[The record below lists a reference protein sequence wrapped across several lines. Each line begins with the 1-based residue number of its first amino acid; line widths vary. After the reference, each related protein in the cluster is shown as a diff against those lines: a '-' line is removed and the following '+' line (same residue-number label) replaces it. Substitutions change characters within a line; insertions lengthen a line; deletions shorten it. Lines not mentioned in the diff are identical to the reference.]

1 MRTIIM
7 PDVVKV
13 ALMEQ
18 KAHCEKL
25 CGYDMDCF
33 VFGFDRP
40 LPAETI
46 RKNLIRGVE
55 SANADGNSLHLIRV
69 HDFRHSHVSY
79 LINNKADQY
88 SDYEI
93 AQRLGDT
100 VETIRKTYAHLF
112 KDADRKIIEFMNK
125 DTSKME
131 TVPEQPKTSKYDELK
146 ELKELLDI
154 GIITPEEFTAKKKQ
168 LLGI

>member
-1 MRTIIM
+1 M
-7 PDVVKV
+7 
-13 ALMEQ
+13 
-18 KAHCEKL
+18 
-25 CGYDMDCF
+25 
-33 VFGFDRP
+33 
-40 LPAETI
+40 
-46 RKNLIRGVE
+46 
-55 SANADGNSLHLIRV
+55 
-69 HDFRHSHVSY
+69 
-79 LINNKADQY
+79 INNKADQY

-125 DTSKME
+125 DTNKVE
-131 TVPEQPKTSKYDELK
+131 TAPEQHKMNKYEELK

-154 GIITPEEFTAKKKQ
+154 GIITNEEFTAKKKQ